1 MRNKVQTG
9 RQPMPGVKYII
20 ILLSLVVSLFAK
32 DIVVYNNEYNILKLD
47 KKIKKLVV
55 GNRDAINVSV
65 LSTSK
70 NNGTLLKIFGKKT
83 GSTSILVV
91 YRDGTMQ
98 NYHVYI
104 NENLGFIQKM
114 INVIEPNLQLSK
126 VGDGSTVI
134 SGTFENPHDK
144 SRIFA
149 LLESAGIDMSHL
161 MDLTDTKKVN
171 KMVRTKLYLVEINN
185 NKAKDLGGITGM
197 SFFNEYVNAAINPLA
212 NNGATF
218 SGWLLDNMGDFTAK
232 KGNSVAGTLNFLEQ
246 SGIGKILDDTVLIT
260 TEDENASFRVGGEVY
275 IPTGMTQN
283 AGLAPTI
290 ELEEKEYG
298 LKLVLTTKF
307 MERDDFMHIEV
318 DIKNSQ
324 FDTDVSHNVALGNGV
339 SVPSFTSKNIQTN
352 VVIRSGQVLALGGR
366 LHTEDIESEEKI
378 PLLGDIPL
386 LGELFTHRISGVRE
400 NDLLF
405 FLVPEIVDANE
416 QVDDLHYY
424 KEYKD
429 ETKQFHREALDLNAK
444 KKKSIVVL
452 NEEPKYH
459 NIQETPTAVSK
470 EEDEDITIELED
482 NTPSYTEESK
492 TTLIIPHK
500 TELTLQKEMPNKEDA
515 DIVIP
520 EQETQIHEDVTAT
533 VTTSKLPTPSMEE
546 QMPSNTQESTSL
558 ADGENI
564 NNKPLYEVATGK
576 IFLRSKPLDGRR
588 VSVWKKGHKFTVAD
602 EKEVEGKVWYKIKE
616 DCYDSCKE
624 TTNDLWISSK
634 YVEEI

>member
-1 MRNKVQTG
+1 
-9 RQPMPGVKYII
+9 MPGFKYTI
-20 ILLSLVVSLFAK
+20 ILLSLVVSLSAK

-65 LSTSK
+65 LSSSREE
-70 NNGTLLKIFGKKT
+70 GTLLKIFGKKT

-104 NENLGFIQKM
+104 NENLGFVQKM

-134 SGTFENPHDK
+134 SGSFKNPHDK

-149 LLESAGIDMSHL
+149 LLESAGVDMKHL
-161 MDLTDTKKVN
+161 MDLTQTKKVN

-185 NKAKDLGGITGM
+185 NKAKDLGGVTGM
-197 SFFNEYVNAAINPLA
+197 SFFNEYVAATLNPLA
-212 NNGATF
+212 TNGATF

-232 KGNSVAGTLNFLEQ
+232 KGKSVSGTLNFLEQ

-260 TEDENASFRVGGEVY
+260 TEDKNASFRVGGEVY

-307 MERDDFMHIEV
+307 MEKDDFMHIEV

-324 FDTDVSHNVALGNGV
+324 FDTDISHNVALGNGV

-352 VVIRSGQVLALGGR
+352 VVIRSGQVLSLGGR

-416 QVDDLHYY
+416 EVDDLHYY
-424 KEYKD
+424 KEYKK
-429 ETKQFHREALDLNAK
+429 ETKQFHKEALDLSAK
-444 KKKSIVVL
+444 KAKSFVV
-452 NEEPKYH
+452 H
-459 NIQETPTAVSK
+459 HETPYKYQEAKVTPAAVSK
-470 EEDEDITIELED
+470 ETDEEITIELEG
-482 NTPSYTEESK
+482 
-492 TTLIIPHK
+492 
-500 TELTLQKEMPNKEDA
+500 
-515 DIVIP
+515 
-520 EQETQIHEDVTAT
+520 DVPY
-533 VTTSKLPTPSMEE
+533 VEEE
-546 QMPSNTQESTSL
+546 QPKDGLSVPKAVAVTQEVPPV
-558 ADGENI
+558 ANAENMQQ
-564 NNKPLYEVATGK
+564 NKPLYEVATGK

-588 VSVWKKGHKFTVAD
+588 VSVWKKGHKFTVAQ
-602 EKEVEGKVWYKIKE
+602 EKEMNGKKWLQIKE
-616 DCYDSCKE
+616 DCFKDCTKV
-624 TTNDLWISSK
+624 TNPLWISSK
-634 YVEEI
+634 YVQKI